1 MNSILEGCDPIL
13 TMKDAELPV
22 VTPLLPVKGL
32 RRTDKGDLTDDAIS
46 TVMEGIKSLWSQS
59 EQAQSMGIQLDSQA
73 AKDALLQEAKTVLCR
88 LNAQYE
94 FLLTMLFTSISRSET
109 VNKEL
114 IDSLRSKNQSMQDVL
129 SVSRHVM
136 NRPPADD
143 KMVEGFLDTRFEPT
157 RSKMR
162 EAFQTIANTVAE
174 RDNLLEAGD
183 YNELKNRGLE
193 ITEERNTYANN
204 MIGLYGILNVV
215 AVGLLFYVM
224 SS

>member
-1 MNSILEGCDPIL
+1 
-13 TMKDAELPV
+13 
-22 VTPLLPVKGL
+22 
-32 RRTDKGDLTDDAIS
+32 
-46 TVMEGIKSLWSQS
+46 
-59 EQAQSMGIQLDSQA
+59 MGIQLDSEA
-73 AKDALLQEAKTVLCR
+73 AKDALLQEAKTTLCR
-88 LNAQYE
+88 LNRQYE
-94 FLLTMLFTSISRSET
+94 FLLTTLFTSISRSET

-114 IDSLRSKNQSMQDVL
+114 IDSLRSKNQAMQDVL

-136 NRPPADD
+136 NKPPADG

-157 RSKMR
+157 RREMR

-215 AVGLLFYVM
+215 AVGLLVYVM
-224 SS
+224 TA